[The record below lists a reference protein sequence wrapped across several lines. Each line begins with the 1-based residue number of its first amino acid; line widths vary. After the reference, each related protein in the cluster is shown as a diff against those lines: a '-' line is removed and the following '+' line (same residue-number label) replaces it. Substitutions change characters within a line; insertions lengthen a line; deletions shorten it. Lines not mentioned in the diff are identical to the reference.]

1 MAGSISKRDIEM
13 LFRAE
18 TDGATRD
25 IKTLTGTVKSLRE
38 SLVQQTAA
46 AEKGQGSL
54 EAIAETTRELK
65 KAQDELGTARSF
77 LTSLNTQ
84 QSALERAQDRVKR
97 LEGQLGDLQTQMDAT
112 DKPTKRLT
120 NSIEAKSK
128 ALAAARDREQ
138 AESNAL
144 NEMRTQIEAVIGPV
158 ENFEQSFK
166 DIAVASKDIA
176 RGLAVAG
183 DAADTYKQKIKEVGA
198 ANAAAEKELA
208 AGVAFEQQGR
218 AGGLTQAQIDYI
230 AQFENRAELLA
241 QAMKE
246 VQTQSAG
253 FDRAL
258 AAQEAKVGSANV
270 DRLRQEI
277 TDTFAEA
284 QRLEQ
289 LSAFQKLAQDARA
302 ASADVGKF
310 ASSFDPATA
319 TRFADAIQAIQ
330 NPARAAAETISGIG
344 AAVDQADAV
353 LNGKYKPTVAAA
365 AAAAN
370 DLSQAQAGLNRV
382 AGQVDGLRSQEA
394 ALSAAQAKFAA
405 ARAEVD
411 RLAGEIEK
419 ATEPSDQLARALKNA
434 EAAAE
439 QAGKQMQNEA
449 TQLDALRDKAAK
461 AGVEIADLAKTEQ
474 TLRDAA
480 ARAAATQGKL
490 GDVTGASGKGG
501 FLGLK
506 PHELQNLSFQVNDVF
521 TSLASGISPFQ
532 TAAQQGGQIFQIF
545 QGRIVAA
552 LPTLL
557 KLTPVLLAVTA
568 ALVAMHHA
576 AVEAADLRDFQGT
589 LDSLGETNG
598 NTAQGLQDAAKGL
611 RDVGASSADAHK
623 AVKQFVQDGLDPT
636 ALHDFG
642 VAAANTAEVTG
653 KSLPDAAKT
662 LSDAFTGTTDSLLKN
677 KDVMG
682 TLTDAEQAQAVAMV
696 QSGHDA
702 EAREFI
708 FDRYF
713 AKMAKAAQDME
724 GPWSKASRALE
735 TAWGN
740 LLDVIGNSTII
751 QTTLNLIES
760 AVNRLTFL
768 INLANTVAKKG
779 ANSGPSF
786 SKPFFGLFDK
796 DTGFGGAVDEANA
809 LTQKQLNARSA
820 RTNPK
825 AGSAAGQ
832 QFDIVGGAKAV
843 ENARLQN
850 QLAKA
855 SVDLNNKKNRAL
867 AEEATRTIAVNNARA
882 AGYNEADTQKLADY
896 AVDSLRE
903 RYAKKDKTRDDA
915 AAKRKQQQ
923 AEELAKQYAS
933 AQDSLD
939 NALGRMNAASL
950 KASGGTIEQQVA
962 AARQAVSEQYTSLF
976 NQLDEFQKKFGK
988 TATIHGMSQD
998 EYRAQIQANEQILA
1012 DQAEMQ
1018 TREKAINDL
1027 LSARTAKV
1035 QEIENQIASGALD
1048 PTKGFEQITEV
1059 TSKINTDLLAAIE
1072 NARKFALTLK
1082 PSPETAKFLSQL
1094 DTMQSQAGAGG
1105 LNKANRDAFQQIS
1118 GQQENQINKI
1128 ISERNSL
1135 VQTNNALVKLG
1146 AMTQQQAQEQARAA
1160 YAATSTE
1167 INKQIATQKALTD
1180 AALANGT
1187 ITQTAH
1193 DAEIA
1198 KLQLVGQQT
1207 QYTDQRYVELRN
1219 SMNSLINQ
1227 QFMQFIDSTAQT
1239 LANVAT
1245 GAESVTDGLKEIA
1258 LAFVKFIAQTLIG
1271 IGELIIQA
1279 LILSAI
1285 DKATGGIISGLL
1297 AFYKATSGGGSA
1309 GGVGGI
1315 LGMKH
1320 NGGTVGSYSG
1330 GVQST
1335 TRVGV
1340 TPAMIAA
1347 APRYH
1352 SGTPG
1357 VGLSSNEQLAVLE
1370 RGEKVVTEEQQ
1381 RREAAGKSAGGG
1393 GSGNGIRQVLAF
1405 GDDQIA
1411 GSMASSSGEQ
1421 VVLTHIKRN
1430 GATIKQMLDQS

>member
-1 MAGSISKRDIEM
+1 MAGSLSKRDIEM

-38 SLVQQTAA
+38 SLIQQTAA

-54 EAIAETTRELK
+54 DAIAQTTRELK
-65 KAQDELGTARSF
+65 KAQDELGTARGL
-77 LTSLNTQ
+77 LTSLNSQT
-84 QSALERAQDRVKR
+84 SALERAQERVSK
-97 LEGQLGDLQTQMDAT
+97 LGGQLAELQQQYDAT

-120 NSIEAKSK
+120 NSIEAKSRALANAQAREK
-128 ALAAARDREQ
+128 AEADALAA
-138 AESNAL
+138 
-144 NEMRTQIEAVIGPV
+144 TKVQIEGIIGPV

-183 DAADTYKQKIKEVGA
+183 DAADIYQKKIKEASA

-230 AQFENRAELLA
+230 SQFENRAELLA

-246 VQTQSAG
+246 VKTQSAG
-253 FDRAL
+253 FDQAL
-258 AAQEAKVGSANV
+258 AAQEAKAGSANV

-277 TDTFAEA
+277 TDTFAAAE
-284 QRLEQ
+284 RLEQ
-289 LSAFQKLAQDARA
+289 LNAFQKLAQDARA

-310 ASSFDPATA
+310 ASSFDASTA
-319 TRFADAIQAIQ
+319 TRFADAISAIQ
-330 NPARAAAETISGIG
+330 NPARAAADTVDGIS
-344 AAVDQADAV
+344 AAVDRAEAS

-365 AAAAN
+365 ATEAN
-370 DLSQAQAGLNRV
+370 NLSQAQAGLQRV
-382 AGQVDGLRSQEA
+382 AAQVDGLRAQESALDA
-394 ALSAAQAKFAA
+394 AKSAYAA

-411 RLAGEIEK
+411 RLATEIEK
-419 ATEPSDQLARALKNA
+419 ATEPNDGLARSLKQA
-434 EAAAE
+434 EAAADT
-439 QAGKQMQNEA
+439 AGRAMQREA
-449 TQLDALRDKAAK
+449 TQLDALRDKASK
-461 AGVEIADLAKTEQ
+461 AGIEVNDLAKTEKD
-474 TLRDAA
+474 LEAA
-480 ARAAATQGKL
+480 AKRAAAAQNSL
-490 GDVTGASGKGG
+490 GDVTGSSGKKG
-501 FLGLK
+501 FLGLQ
-506 PHELQNLSFQVNDVF
+506 PHELQNLSFQVNDVI
-521 TSLASGISPFQ
+521 TSLSSGISLQQ

-545 QGRIVAA
+545 QGRILAIVPAILRTIPTIA
-552 LPTLL
+552 ILTTTLL
-557 KLTPVLLAVTA
+557 GMA
-568 ALVAMHHA
+568 HA
-576 AVEAADLRDFQGT
+576 TKEAADLKDFQVA
-589 LDSLGETNG
+589 LDTLGETNG
-598 NTAQGLQDAAKGL
+598 NTAQGLQAAAKGL
-611 RDVGASSADAHK
+611 QDVGVSAKDANT
-623 AVKQFVQDGLDPT
+623 AVKQFAADGLDPT
-636 ALHDFG
+636 AFHDFG

-653 KSLPDAAKT
+653 KSLPDAAKL
-662 LSDAFTGTTDSLLKN
+662 LSDAFTGSTDALLKN
-677 KDVMG
+677 KEIMG
-682 TLTDAEQAQAVAMV
+682 TLTDAETAQAIAMV
-696 QSGHDA
+696 NSGKES

-713 AKMAKAAQDME
+713 AKLAKAATDME
-724 GPWSKASRALE
+724 GPWSKATRTFES
-735 TAWGN
+735 AWHG
-740 LLDVIGNSTII
+740 LLDAIGNSTVIDSTI
-751 QTTLNLIES
+751 DKLS
-760 AVNRLTFL
+760 KAVKVMAFL
-768 INLANTVAKKG
+768 VNIANEVVDRSNK
-779 ANSGPSF
+779 
-786 SKPFFGLFDK
+786 LDK
-796 DTGFGGAVDEANA
+796 DIRAGKTNFDTPGQKGVIDTA
-809 LTQKQLNARSA
+809 LDKTRAQFNARNQ

-832 QFDIVGGAKAV
+832 QFDLVGGAKAV

-855 SVDLNNKKNRAL
+855 NVDLSNKKNRAL
-867 AEEATRTIAVNNARA
+867 AEEATRQIAVNNARA
-882 AGYNEADTQKLADY
+882 SGYQESDVQKLADF

-915 AAKRKQQQ
+915 AAARKKRQ

-939 NALGRMNAASL
+939 NALGRMNASAL
-950 KASGGTIEQQVA
+950 KASGGTIEEQVA
-962 AARQAVSEQYTSLF
+962 AARKAVDEQYTSLY
-976 NQLDEFQKKFGK
+976 NQLAEFQKKFGA

-998 EYRAQIQANEQILA
+998 AYKQQLQDNQKILA

-1018 TREKAINDL
+1018 TREQGINDIL
-1027 LSARTAKV
+1027 AARSKAV
-1035 QEIENQIASGALD
+1035 QEIENQIQSGTLD

-1072 NARKFALTLK
+1072 KARTFALTLK
-1082 PSPETAKFLSQL
+1082 PSPETQKFIAQL
-1094 DTMQSQAGAGG
+1094 DQAAGAAGAGG
-1105 LNKANRDAFQQIS
+1105 LNQENRKAFQTIN
-1118 GQQENQINKI
+1118 GQQESELNKI

-1135 VQTNNALVKLG
+1135 IQTNNQLVKLG
-1146 AMTQQQAQEQARAA
+1146 LLSQQEAQTQARNA
-1160 YAATSTE
+1160 YAATSVE
-1167 INKQIATQKALTD
+1167 INKQIDAQRSLLA
-1180 AALANGT
+1180 AALQAGS
-1187 ITQTAH
+1187 ITQTGY

-1198 KLQLVGQQT
+1198 KLNLLAQQT
-1207 QYTDQRYVELRN
+1207 QYTDQRYVQLRE
-1219 SMNSLINQ
+1219 SMDQLINQ
-1227 QFMQFIDSTAQT
+1227 QFMQFVDSIAQAF
-1239 LANVAT
+1239 ANVADGT
-1245 GAESVTDGLKEIA
+1245 ESVTDGLKDIA

-1297 AFYKATSGGGSA
+1297 SFYKATSGGGSA
-1309 GGVGGI
+1309 SGIGGL
-1315 LGMKH
+1315 LGMHH

-1335 TRVGV
+1335 NRVGV

-1352 SGTPG
+1352 DGTPS
-1357 VGLSSNEQLAVLE
+1357 VGLSSNEQVAVLE

-1381 RREAAGKSAGGG
+1381 RREAAMQSSGGG
-1393 GSGNGIRQVLAF
+1393 GGNGIRQVLAF

-1411 GSMASSSGEQ
+1411 GAMSSSSGEN

-1430 GATIKQMLDQS
+1430 GPTIKQMLDQA